1 MGVCSSASAATSLA
15 ASLACIHRNHLVFP
29 AAPAVVTEAAVHGLA
44 SPIAFVAAIA
54 CSLAGVLLR
63 VTAAAAAS

>member
-1 MGVCSSASAATSLA
+1 MRRARLGSISVCGAA
-15 ASLACIHRNHLVFP
+15 RP
-29 AAPAVVTEAAVHGLA
+29 PPAVVTEAAVHGLA

>member
-1 MGVCSSASAATSLA
+1 M
-15 ASLACIHRNHLVFP
+15 
-29 AAPAVVTEAAVHGLA
+29 TEAAVHGLA